1 MTSNS
6 DATKVKTDTTL
17 SERVAERRQTP
28 AQTPA
33 VNQAVKSDD
42 ADHYETHAQFEQE
55 KSDRTNSWRFA

>member
-28 AQTPA
+28 VQIPA
-33 VNQAVKSDD
+33 DQVVKSDD

-55 KSDRTNSWRFA
+55 KIDRTNSWRFA